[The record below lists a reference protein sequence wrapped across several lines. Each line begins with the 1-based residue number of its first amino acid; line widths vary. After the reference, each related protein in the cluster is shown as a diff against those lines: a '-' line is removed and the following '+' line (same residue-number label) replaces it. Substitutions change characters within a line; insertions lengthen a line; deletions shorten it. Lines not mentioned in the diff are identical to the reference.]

1 MLAKPNN
8 MPDSVQST
16 IVIPGLFA
24 YLESVAVS
32 CHDRISFLVVEEV
45 RRRKCR
51 GFLMGEYALLKNSS
65 ILGDFPVFQ

>member
-1 MLAKPNN
+1 

-16 IVIPGLFA
+16 IEIPGLFA
-24 YLESVAVS
+24 YVESVAVS
-32 CHDRISFLVVEEV
+32 CHDRISFVVEEV

-51 GFLMGEYALLKNSS
+51 GFLMGEYAFLKNSS